1 MATVIFGGDDVISH
15 LSGGNASRG
24 FLDYLGEMNERAGRF
39 ITESAS
45 RFLERSRSLRERRD
59 AGEVRRMAR
68 AIKERVNHFWQEDT
82 IRPLERV
89 EDIQN
94 APRSMERWIM
104 ANPNV
109 RRRVQEG
116 VLDGYSETFVDEDS
130 ENITPERHIDYKR
143 VMNGSWED
151 EHYVQYWDERLED
164 EEVTLSFQDKMA
176 IKTTWAISDV
186 GLDERRDVTSK
197 WDVSF

>member
-1 MATVIFGGDDVISH
+1 MATVIFGGEEVISH

-39 ITESAS
+39 VSESAN
-45 RFLERSRSLRERRD
+45 RFLERSQSLRERRD
-59 AGEVRRMAR
+59 SSDIRRMAR

-82 IRPLERV
+82 IRSLTRV

-94 APRSMERWIM
+94 APRTMERWVM

-109 RRRVQEG
+109 RTRVRQG
-116 VLDGYSETFVDEDS
+116 ILDGYNLSYEDEDPEATS
-130 ENITPERHIDYKR
+130 ERHIDYKR
-143 VMNGSWED
+143 VMDGSWED

-164 EEVTLSFQDKMA
+164 EEMKLSFQDKMA
-176 IKTTWAISDV
+176 IKSTWAISDV
-186 GLDERRDVTSK
+186 GLSERRDVTSK

>member
-1 MATVIFGGDDVISH
+1 MATVIFGGEEVISH

-39 ITESAS
+39 VSESAN
-45 RFLERSRSLRERRD
+45 RFLERSQSLRERRD
-59 AGEVRRMAR
+59 SSDIRRMAR

-82 IRPLERV
+82 IRSLTRV

-94 APRSMERWIM
+94 APRTMERWVM

-109 RRRVQEG
+109 RTRVRQG
-116 VLDGYSETFVDEDS
+116 ILDGYNLSYEDEDP
-130 ENITPERHIDYKR
+130 EATPERHIDYKR
-143 VMNGSWED
+143 VMDGSWED

-164 EEVTLSFQDKMA
+164 EELKVSFQDKMA
-176 IKTTWAISDV
+176 IKSTWAISDV
-186 GLDERRDVTSK
+186 GLSERRDVTSK

>member
-1 MATVIFGGDDVISH
+1 MATVIFGGEEVISH

-39 ITESAS
+39 VSESAN
-45 RFLERSRSLRERRD
+45 RFLERSQSLRERRD
-59 AGEVRRMAR
+59 SSDIRRMAI

-82 IRPLERV
+82 IRSLTRV

-94 APRSMERWIM
+94 APRTMERWVM

-109 RRRVQEG
+109 RTRVRQG
-116 VLDGYSETFVDEDS
+116 ILDGYNLSYEDEDP
-130 ENITPERHIDYKR
+130 EATPERHIDYKR
-143 VMNGSWED
+143 VMDGSWED

-164 EEVTLSFQDKMA
+164 EELKLSFQDKMA
-176 IKTTWAISDV
+176 IKSTWAISDV
-186 GLDERRDVTSK
+186 GLSERRDVTSK

>member
-39 ITESAS
+39 VTESAS

-59 AGEVRRMAR
+59 SGEVRRMAR

-94 APRSMERWIM
+94 APQTMKRWIV

-109 RRRVQEG
+109 RRRIQEG
-116 VLDGYSETFVDEDS
+116 VLDGYSETYVDEEPLD
-130 ENITPERHIDYKR
+130 TKPERHIDYKR
-143 VMNGSWED
+143 VTNGRWED
-151 EHYVQYWDERLED
+151 DHYVQYWDERLED
-164 EEVTLSFQDKMA
+164 EQAELSFRDKLV
-176 IKTTWAISDV
+176 IRSTWAISDV
-186 GLDERRDVTSK
+186 GLSERRDVTSK

>member
-1 MATVIFGGDDVISH
+1 MATVIFGGEEVISH

-39 ITESAS
+39 VSESAS
-45 RFLERSRSLRERRD
+45 RFLERSQSLRERRD
-59 AGEVRRMAR
+59 SSDIRRMAR

-82 IRPLERV
+82 IRSLTRV

-94 APRSMERWIM
+94 APRTMERWVM

-109 RRRVQEG
+109 RTRVRQG
-116 VLDGYSETFVDEDS
+116 ILDGYNLSYEDEDP
-130 ENITPERHIDYKR
+130 EATPERHIDYKR
-143 VMNGSWED
+143 VMDGSWED
-151 EHYVQYWDERLED
+151 DHYVQYWDERLED
-164 EEVTLSFQDKMA
+164 EEIKLSFQDKMA
-176 IKTTWAISDV
+176 IKSTWAISDV
-186 GLDERRDVTSK
+186 GLSERRDVTSK

>member
-1 MATVIFGGDDVISH
+1 MATVIFGGEEVISH

-39 ITESAS
+39 VSESAN
-45 RFLERSRSLRERRD
+45 RFLERSQSLRERRD
-59 AGEVRRMAR
+59 SSDIRRMAR

-82 IRPLERV
+82 IRSLTRV

-94 APRSMERWIM
+94 APRTMERWVM

-109 RRRVQEG
+109 RTRVRQG
-116 VLDGYSETFVDEDS
+116 ILDGYNLSYEDEDP
-130 ENITPERHIDYKR
+130 EATPERHIDYKR
-143 VMNGSWED
+143 VMDGSWED

-164 EEVTLSFQDKMA
+164 EELKLSFQDKMA
-176 IKTTWAISDV
+176 IKSTWAISDV
-186 GLDERRDVTSK
+186 GLSERRDVTSK

>member
-1 MATVIFGGDDVISH
+1 MATVIFGGEEVISH

-39 ITESAS
+39 VSESAN
-45 RFLERSRSLRERRD
+45 RFLERSQSLRERRD
-59 AGEVRRMAR
+59 SSDIRRMAR

-82 IRPLERV
+82 IRSLTRV

-94 APRSMERWIM
+94 APRTMERWVM

-109 RRRVQEG
+109 RTRVRQG
-116 VLDGYSETFVDEDS
+116 ILDGYNLSYEDEDT
-130 ENITPERHIDYKR
+130 EATPERHIDYKR
-143 VMNGSWED
+143 VMDGSWED

-164 EEVTLSFQDKMA
+164 EELKLSFQDKMA
-176 IKTTWAISDV
+176 IKSTWAISDV
-186 GLDERRDVTSK
+186 GLSERRDVTSK

>member
-1 MATVIFGGDDVISH
+1 MATVIFGGEEVISH

-39 ITESAS
+39 VSESAN
-45 RFLERSRSLRERRD
+45 RFLERSQNLRERRD
-59 AGEVRRMAR
+59 SSDIRRMAR

-82 IRPLERV
+82 IRSLTRV

-94 APRSMERWIM
+94 APRTMERWVM

-109 RRRVQEG
+109 RTRVRQG
-116 VLDGYSETFVDEDS
+116 ILDGYNLSYEDEDP
-130 ENITPERHIDYKR
+130 EATPERHIDYKR
-143 VMNGSWED
+143 VMDGSWED

-164 EEVTLSFQDKMA
+164 EELKVSFQDKMA
-176 IKTTWAISDV
+176 IKSTWAISDV
-186 GLDERRDVTSK
+186 GLSERRDVTSK